1 MESILLW
8 SPISKKEYRKKFKSV
23 SSIEYMGFMLSYV
36 FQISTCS
43 FSTARVCQIYIYI
56 YIYIF
61 TYISIYTYI
70 YTFIYIYIYIS
81 LFNLW
86 FTPFFHVRCTT
97 FRFHESSNICSLV
110 YLWIPL
116 RINRS
121 FIEQSTNRDFFE
133 KQFSFPSPC
142 KRRCSVWHWW
152 MGPPIRSFHNLRPF
166 KATDP
171 ARKHIKLPSSDQL
184 TQDWVKCMTSGLR
197 M

>member
-1 MESILLW
+1 M
-8 SPISKKEYRKKFKSV
+8 ISHIKKGVPKEIQECFKYR
-23 SSIEYMGFMLSYV
+23 IYGFHAFLCFPDFHLFVLYGSGLPN
-36 FQISTCS
+36 IH
-43 FSTARVCQIYIYI
+43 IYIYTYLHI
-56 YIYIF
+56 YLYIH
-61 TYISIYTYI
+61 IHI
-70 YTFIYIYIYIS
+70 YTFIYIYIS

-142 KRRCSVWHWW
+142 KRRCSV
-152 MGPPIRSFHNLRPF
+152 
-166 KATDP
+166 
-171 ARKHIKLPSSDQL
+171 
-184 TQDWVKCMTSGLR
+184 
-197 M
+197 